1 MLINIYLN
9 HCYGF
14 CYGMGFFNILWKWN
28 IGHLSSRPKEISIE
42 YQCKKISIKYQCK
55 VPSLVAQMVK
65 NPPAMRETWV
75 WSLGWEDS
83 LEEGSSILAWRITM
97 ERGTWRALVHVD
109 YKKWDTTEWLSTAWH
124 RIRITLCVTC
134 LVFIVTC
141 LLQGVFNNAKGLE
154 LKKTLWV

>member
-1 MLINIYLN
+1 MHSIQMLINIYLN

-65 NPPAMRETWV
+65 NPPAMWETSV
-75 WSLGWEDS
+75 WSLGWDNP
-83 LEEGSSILAWRITM
+83 LEEEMATHSSILAWEIPWT
-97 ERGTWRALVHVD
+97 EEPGKVQSIVLQKIVHD
-109 YKKWDTTEWLSTAWH
+109 WATKHTHIRNDGLS
-124 RIRITLCVTC
+124 LLSCS
-134 LVFIVTC
+134 VFF
-141 LLQGVFNNAKGLE
+141 LFF
-154 LKKTLWV
+154 